1 MDTTERP
8 EGSSRENLLQPIFE
22 LLQGGDPDTIC
33 SKYRLTRAELNE
45 RFSAYQASRRHMA
58 LTEAMTHQKTGR
70 NDPCPCGSGKKYKK
84 CCLTKHE
91 EVRRSIPTDQ
101 LKEME
106 KRAALREKLDK
117 QMKRGFEM
125 IFSQEFDKAGR
136 FASQLLESCPE
147 DDRLHDI
154 LVTVSL
160 ASGDYDEAFHIARRR
175 LQVAVEE
182 KTFYQENGFH
192 KREGR
197 DREQLVHF
205 YSPSTWIEKF
215 WIAHRARFY
224 KEAFPKVEN
233 PRVAGLVS
241 ELKAANDVRRFPSRQ
256 EEGFDARRLALA
268 PVLDQ
273 LREEGYAAVP
283 FLLPLTYTFSWATLL
298 IPDLLL
304 DCAGDI
310 GIRLLAELAMFRYPY
325 FSQKCLSLLEGLGER
340 AVPFI
345 DLVLSENPAF
355 DELKVGLIAVLGAV
369 PIPESFEILKRLIE
383 HENPYVANWVAQS
396 MGRHQNPEAL
406 PLLEKAKERLGALS
420 KIGGAIED
428 LTGHAR

>member
-1 MDTTERP
+1 METTERP
-8 EGSSRENLLQPIFE
+8 GGSPRENPLQPIFE
-22 LLQGGDPDTIC
+22 LLQGGDPDEIC
-33 SKYRLTRAELNE
+33 ARHRITRDELNR
-45 RFSAYQASRRHMA
+45 RFSAYQASRRQMVLA
-58 LTEAMTHQKTGR
+58 ETLTHQKTGR

-84 CCLTKHE
+84 CCLAKHE
-91 EVRRSIPTDQ
+91 EIRRSIPPDRLQ
-101 LKEME
+101 AME
-106 KRAALREKLDK
+106 KRAALREKLEK
-117 QMKRGFEM
+117 QVQRGFEL

-136 FASQLLESCPE
+136 FASQLLESNPE

-154 LVTVSL
+154 LFTVSL
-160 ASGDYDEAFHIARRR
+160 ASGDYDEAFHHARRR
-175 LQVAVEE
+175 LQVATEE

-192 KREGR
+192 KREGADR
-197 DREQLVHF
+197 DQLVHF
-205 YSPSTWIEKF
+205 YPPSTWMEKF

-224 KEAFPKVEN
+224 KEAFPVVEN
-233 PRVAGLVS
+233 LRVAGLVS

-256 EEGFDARRLALA
+256 DEGFDARRLALA
-268 PVLDQ
+268 PVLDR
-273 LREEGYAAVP
+273 LREEGPAAVP

-298 IPDLLL
+298 VPELLL

-345 DLVLSENPAF
+345 DLVVSDNPAF
-355 DELKVGLIAVLGAV
+355 DELKVGLIAVLGSV
-369 PIPESFEILKRLIE
+369 PTPESFGILKRLIE

-396 MGRHQNPEAL
+396 MGRHRNPEAL

-420 KIGGAIED
+420 KIAGAIED
-428 LTGHAR
+428 ISGHSH